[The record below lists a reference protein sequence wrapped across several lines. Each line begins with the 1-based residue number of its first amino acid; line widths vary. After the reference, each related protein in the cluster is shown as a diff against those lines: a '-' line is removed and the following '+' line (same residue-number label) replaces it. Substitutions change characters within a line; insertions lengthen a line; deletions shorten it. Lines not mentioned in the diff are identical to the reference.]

1 MNNES
6 HRISVGEKIGY
17 GLGDTASNFFW
28 QMFMSFILFFY
39 TDVFGIPAA
48 AAGTMLLV
56 TRMWDTGIDP
66 IMGVI
71 ADRTDTRWGK
81 FRPYLLW
88 IALPIGI
95 IGVLTFTTPNLSVSG
110 KIIYAYITSTLMMAA
125 YTAINTPYSALM
137 GVLTP
142 NSLERTSISS
152 YRFVLAFV
160 AIFVVQGTTLPLVN
174 YFGRVNQDKVYH
186 NGKDQVAIGYS
197 LHQKAEQVTVRVVHA
212 QGMVVRTMNSV
223 KTGVGDNTVN
233 WDGMNDEGKP
243 VEAGMYTVQIEAH
256 DGNGIGLDAAPYTVD
271 QAAGFQGTM
280 VVFSAV
286 AVVLFIVTFF
296 TTRERVLPPKN
307 QKTSIRND
315 LKDLLRNRPWMVL
328 FFLGIFALSYN
339 SIRSGSIIYYFK
351 YYVMAGRERIPI
363 HFSTFFTNIELS
375 MNNAE
380 LTSAFMVS
388 GTIAA
393 ILGVMATKY
402 LSKLLGKR
410 KLYMVLWGIVSVL
423 TMLFYFLPKDGVAL
437 IFSSHILISFI
448 LGPTAPL
455 IWAMY
460 ADTADY
466 SEWKSGRRATGLV
479 FSAATFAQKLGWAV
493 GGAIT
498 GWLLAYFGFIA
509 NVVQAEGTQ
518 DGIRLMMSF
527 IPAIGSILAA
537 AAVWFYTLDEPL
549 MERIEQELT
558 SRKKEQE

>member
-71 ADRTDTRWGK
+71 ADRTNTRWGK

-95 IGVLTFTTPNLSVSG
+95 IGVLTFTTPDLSVGG
-110 KIIYAYITSTLMMAA
+110 KIIYAYLTSTLMMAA

-160 AIFVVQGTTLPLVN
+160 AIFIVQGTTLPLVN
-174 YFGRVNQDKVYH
+174 HFGRENKATIIH
-186 NGKDQVAIGYS
+186 NGKTQVGFGYT
-197 LHQKAEQVTVRVVHA
+197 LPQKAENVTIKVIEAKGSVVRVI
-212 QGMVVRTMNSV
+212 NSP
-223 KTGVGDNTVN
+223 KTDSGDNVLN
-233 WDGMNDEGKP
+233 WDGMNDSGKP
-243 VEAGMYTVQIEAH
+243 AEFGTYTFEVAAN
-256 DGNGIGLDAAPYTVD
+256 DGTGKDLGAIPYTVD

-280 VVFSAV
+280 IVFSAV
-286 AVVLFIVTFF
+286 AVVLFILTFL
-296 TTRERVLPPKN
+296 TTRERVHPPKG
-307 QKTSIRND
+307 QKTSIKND
-315 LKDLLRNRPWMVL
+315 LRDLLHNRPWMVL

-351 YYVMAGRERIPI
+351 YYVMAGQEKIGI
-363 HFSTFFTNIELS
+363 HFSTFFYNFEFS
-375 MNNAE
+375 VGNAG

-393 ILGVMATKY
+393 IVGVMITKY

-423 TMLFYFLPKDGVAL
+423 TILFYFLPKENIAL
-437 IFSSHILISFI
+437 IFTSHILISFI

-479 FSAATFAQKLGWAV
+479 FSAATFAQKLGWAI

-509 NVVQAEGTQ
+509 NVVQAQGTQ

-549 MERIEQELT
+549 MEKIEQELT
-558 SRKKEQE
+558 SRKKE